1 MIFSNCDKMFIFN
14 VLAMCPLFIL
24 SCICYQYVTS
34 TKFEQIVL
42 KYNNFTIHFYITNKK
57 IFYRGSYQKIITK
70 LFWSCDPTNVTPLS
84 LCIRNVQLF
93 FSLSNISLKNLNVFN
108 NIVTLLPSQLRML
121 KAF

>member
-57 IFYRGSYQKIITK
+57 YFIGVLIKK
-70 LFWSCDPTNVTPLS
+70 
-84 LCIRNVQLF
+84 
-93 FSLSNISLKNLNVFN
+93 
-108 NIVTLLPSQLRML
+108 
-121 KAF
+121 